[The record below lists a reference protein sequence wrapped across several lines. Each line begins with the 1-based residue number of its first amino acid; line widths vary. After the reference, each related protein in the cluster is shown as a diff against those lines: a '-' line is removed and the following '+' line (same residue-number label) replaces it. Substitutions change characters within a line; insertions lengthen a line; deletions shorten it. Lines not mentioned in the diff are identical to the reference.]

1 MYYFYTMENHMFKL
15 ISSLV
20 FITVLSGC
28 AATTTPLVIAHRGA
42 SGYLPEHTLEAAI
55 LAFQQGADFIEQDL
69 VLSKDGIPV
78 VLHDIHLDTVTDV
91 KTKYPTR
98 QRNDGRFYAI
108 DFTLAE
114 LKTLRVHERQ
124 TLKGQQVYPNRY
136 QGSSHFTIAT
146 FEEQIELIQQLNRQF
161 NKNVGFYPEIKS
173 PAWHQVQGVDISN
186 IVFNLLRKHQL
197 DDENKAIYVQCFDFS
212 ELKRI
217 RHELKANVKLIQ
229 LIGENSWKESTTD
242 YDHLKTAQGLTE
254 IATVA
259 QGIGPWIPQ
268 LIDLKTMQPTSLM
281 PSAHQA
287 GLDVHPY
294 TFRVDALPN
303 NLTKTQALDTLFQQ
317 LKVDGVFS
325 DFPDVVVRYNQN

>member
-1 MYYFYTMENHMFKL
+1 MERHMFKL
-15 ISSLV
+15 IFALV
-20 FITVLSGC
+20 FVAILSGC
-28 AATTTPLVIAHRGA
+28 AAVTQPLVIAHRGA
-42 SGYLPEHTLEAAI
+42 SGYLPEHTLEAAT

-69 VLSKDGIPV
+69 VLSKDDIPV

-91 KTKYPTR
+91 KTKYPLR
-98 QRNDGRFYAI
+98 HRKDGRFYAI

-173 PAWHQVQGVDISN
+173 PAWHQTQDKDISK
-186 IVFNLLRKHQL
+186 IVFKLLRKHQL
-197 DDENKAIYVQCFDFS
+197 DDKNKAIYVQCFDFA

-217 RHELKANVKLIQ
+217 RQELKANVKLIQ
-229 LIGENSWKESTTD
+229 LIGENNWNESTTD

-254 IATVA
+254 IANVA

-268 LIDLKTMQPTSLM
+268 IIDVKTQTTTTLVPN
-281 PSAHQA
+281 AHQA
-287 GLDVHPY
+287 GLAVHPY
-294 TFRVDALPN
+294 TFRVDQLPN
-303 NLTKTQALDTLFQQ
+303 NMTKTQALTLLFQQ
-317 LKVDGVFS
+317 LKIDGIFS
-325 DFPDVVVRYNQN
+325 DFPDVVVRYNQAQQ